1 MITIIVPVYNAEE
14 TLPKCLS
21 SLVYDGVPDAEFILV
36 DDGSTDNSGFIC
48 DAFCAENSNA
58 RVIHQANGGSSAAR
72 NAGFAA
78 VDSLDSSRWIWFV
91 DSDDVIAPGSLT
103 SLDKYTKETEAD
115 AIHFEYTF
123 FKGTDV
129 PCWDNSR
136 EGCGSI
142 VSGPEFLSGT
152 YSMRFDH
159 YLWLFLFRSTTL
171 NRLEHW
177 REIRGFKKLCNEDYS
192 LFEDLVFI
200 EELMQSACRSVLC
213 LPHEFYGYRQS
224 VLSMSHV
231 VNPRFADSALRALRY
246 IDRFDVPDSDCR
258 AKELMQIAL
267 FFNAYRVAGQDE
279 ESERLRTVIR
289 GEIEHRVRMFGVFKL
304 PKRILVRYVALK
316 SGFGDIVLKRRR
328 ASR

>member
-36 DDGSTDNSGFIC
+36 DDGSTDHSGSIC
-48 DAFCAENSNA
+48 DSFCAENSNA
-58 RVIHQANGGSSAAR
+58 RVIHQANGGLSSAR

-78 VDSLDSSRWIWFV
+78 VDNLDLDRWVWFV
-91 DSDDVIAPGSLT
+91 DSDDVIAPGSLS
-103 SLDKYTKETEAD
+103 SLDKYTKETDAD
-115 AIHFEYTF
+115 AIHFECTS
-123 FKGTDV
+123 FKGTDS
-129 PCWDNSR
+129 PCWGNDL

-142 VSGPEFLSGT
+142 VTGPEFLSGT

-171 NRLEHW
+171 NRLERW
-177 REIRGFKKLCNEDYS
+177 RENRGLDGLCNEDYS

-213 LPHEFYGYRQS
+213 IPHEFYGYRQS
-224 VLSMSHV
+224 ALSMSHV
-231 VNPRFADSALRALRY
+231 VNPCFADSALRALRY
-246 IDRFDVPDSDCR
+246 IDRFDVPDSDRR

-267 FFNAYRVAGQDE
+267 LFNAYRAAGQDE
-279 ESERLRTVIR
+279 ESVQLRAAIC
-289 GEIEHRVRMFGVFKL
+289 GEIEHRVRLFGVFRL
-304 PKRILVRYVALK
+304 PQRLFVRYVALK
-316 SGFGDIVLKRRR
+316 SGFGDILLKRRGV
-328 ASR
+328 SR